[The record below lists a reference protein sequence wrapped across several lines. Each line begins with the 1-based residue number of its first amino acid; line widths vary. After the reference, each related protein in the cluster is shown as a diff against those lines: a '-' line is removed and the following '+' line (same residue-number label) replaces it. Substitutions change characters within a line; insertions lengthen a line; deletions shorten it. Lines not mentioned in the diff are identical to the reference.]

1 MALLTRITSAKKGT
15 KSLKT
20 TIPEGIAEFLELSDK
35 DQLEWKMQFQDEQRI
50 VLVKK
55 LNTLEEVTKIASKY
69 AKVTG
74 KK

>member
-1 MALLTRITSAKKGT
+1 LALLTRIASAKKGT

-20 TIPEGIAEFLELSDK
+20 TIPEGISEFLELSDK

>member
-1 MALLTRITSAKKGT
+1 LALLTRITSAKKGT

>member
-1 MALLTRITSAKKGT
+1 LALLTRIASAKKGT